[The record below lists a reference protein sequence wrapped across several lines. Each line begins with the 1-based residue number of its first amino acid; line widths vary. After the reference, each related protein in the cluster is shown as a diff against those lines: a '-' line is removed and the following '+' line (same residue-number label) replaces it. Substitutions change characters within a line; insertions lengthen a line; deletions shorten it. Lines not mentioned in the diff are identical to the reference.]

1 MMYNGAMAICAFAM
15 IKNQQNKIL
24 LVQIAPPFAESHKW
38 NFPGGVMEAGESI
51 DEGLLREIAE
61 ETNTRCVIHER
72 LDSFMTP
79 NGVDEIN
86 IYNATYIEGEIAIQE
101 EEILQA
107 KWFTPQKALSLPL
120 AFNIRDY
127 ISKLDF

>member
-1 MMYNGAMAICAFAM
+1 M
-15 IKNQQNKIL
+15 IL

-38 NFPGGVMEAGESI
+38 NFPGGVVEK
-51 DEGLLREIAE
+51 DELTKVGLNREVVE
-61 ETNTRCVIHER
+61 ETNILCIVHEKK
-72 LDSFMTP
+72 DSFITS

-86 IYNATYIEGEIAIQE
+86 IYDATYKEGEISIQK

-107 KWFTPQKALSLPL
+107 KWFTPQEALGLPL

-127 ISKLDF
+127 VSKLDF